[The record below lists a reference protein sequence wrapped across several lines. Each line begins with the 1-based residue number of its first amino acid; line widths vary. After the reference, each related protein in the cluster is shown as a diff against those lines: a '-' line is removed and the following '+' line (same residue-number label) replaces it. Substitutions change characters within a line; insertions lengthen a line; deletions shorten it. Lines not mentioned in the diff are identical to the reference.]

1 MNSIKRT
8 WAVVLAA
15 GSGSR
20 LGSLT
25 VAADGAAVPK
35 QYCSLAGD
43 RTLLEDTFARA
54 RAIVDDDCLVT
65 VVAAEHRRWW
75 HPLTTMLPRD
85 NVIAQPRN
93 RGTAVGI
100 MLAALHLAERDP
112 DATLALLPSDHF
124 IRDEE
129 IVAGCLRGALAHL
142 ANEPEACVLI
152 GIAPDEADPEL
163 GYVVP
168 GAQIAEGVHR
178 VDRFVEKPDRAR
190 ALELIA
196 AGSVWNS
203 FIIVARAGVLIGLCA
218 RRHAEVLDR
227 LRLAL
232 RRDGWPTVNGDTLHG
247 VYDNLPEIDFSRHV
261 MTGNEAALRLLPA
274 ASCGWTDLGT
284 PHRVGRCVEQL
295 EVHRLA
301 RRPTRTSFDPM
312 FLNLAQAFGRIGL
325 AG

>member
-1 MNSIKRT
+1 MNSIERT

-20 LGSLT
+20 LGNLT

-35 QYCSLAGD
+35 QYCSLAGG

-54 RAIVDDDCLVT
+54 RAIVDDDHLVT

-75 HPLTTMLPRD
+75 QPLTTMLPRD

-124 IRDEE
+124 FRDEE
-129 IVAGCLRGALAHL
+129 IVAECLRGALVHVAR
-142 ANEPEACVLI
+142 EPEACVLI
-152 GIAPDEADPEL
+152 GIVPDEADSEL
-163 GYVVP
+163 GYIVP
-168 GAQIAEGVHR
+168 GARIAHDIHG

-190 ALELIA
+190 ACELIA

-203 FIIVARAGVLIGLCA
+203 FIIVAQAGALIRLCA
-218 RRHAEVLDR
+218 RRYAEVLDR

-232 RRDGWPTVNGDTLHG
+232 RRDGWPAGNGDTLQG
-247 VYDNLPEIDFSRHV
+247 VYDNLPEIDFSRQV
-261 MTGNEAALRLLPA
+261 MTGNEDSLRLLPA

-284 PHRVGRCVEQL
+284 PDRVGRCVEQL
-295 EVHRLA
+295 GVHRLG
-301 RRPTRTSFDPM
+301 RRPTRTSFDSM
-312 FLNLAQAFGRIGL
+312 FLNLAQAFGRMGL